1 MRAHKL
7 RITIPENHEITL
19 KLPSDLP
26 PGEAE
31 VIVLSDPEPSKDKR
45 GSFEQWL
52 DAWIRALPPSP
63 PIALRALRRENLY
76 E

>member
-7 RITIPENHEITL
+7 RITIPENHEVKL

-31 VIVLSDPEPSKDKR
+31 VIVLSDPEISKDSR

-52 DAWIRALPPSP
+52 DDWIRSLPPSP
-63 PIALRALRRENLY
+63 PIQLNALRRENLY